1 MYIPFQTNIKVKI
14 FFVFDETKKASF
26 DGPFLSFL
34 SFLSFFLIGLRV
46 GIGYWRQ

>member
-34 SFLSFFLIGLRV
+34 SFFLIGLRV